1 MSNNHIKV
9 EDILATK
16 FSLIDTNND
25 KQSSGETEF
34 KFKYNDDC
42 FYLIKINKQEF
53 PYYGN
58 NIHYKIMYCNFVLF
72 DYTYRHN
79 VDDISLKM
87 EESDAYVLADSI
99 IECINTANKY
109 NVFNSNYDNKVYREK
124 LVTSLIINNRSFKA
138 NIIDDR
144 FIINTPYDINMQLN
158 DKKTELLQK
167 FFNAQQNGLVEYI
180 DSQTYQYDKQDL
192 LIHINNLILLK
203 GGDTQYNTPNKEL
216 DNSVYFALLNALKNN
231 NDISLVYKNIPDN
244 FKVVY
249 N

>member
-1 MSNNHIKV
+1 MYNHINV

-16 FSLIDTNND
+16 FTLIDTNH

-34 KFKYNDDC
+34 KFKHNDDC

-87 EESDAYVLADSI
+87 KEFDAYVLVDSI
-99 IECINTANKY
+99 IDCINTANKY

-124 LVTSLIINNRSFKA
+124 LVTSLIINNRSFKP

-180 DSQTYQYDKQDL
+180 DSQTYQYDNTDL
-192 LIHINNLILLK
+192 LIHINNLIVLK
-203 GGDTQYNTPNKEL
+203 GDTQHNTPDKEL
-216 DNSVYFALLNALKNN
+216 DNSVYFALLNALKNI
-231 NDISLVYKNIPDN
+231 NDISFLDKNIPDN

>member
-1 MSNNHIKV
+1 
-9 EDILATK
+9 
-16 FSLIDTNND
+16 
-25 KQSSGETEF
+25 
-34 KFKYNDDC
+34 
-42 FYLIKINKQEF
+42 
-53 PYYGN
+53 
-58 NIHYKIMYCNFVLF
+58 MYCNFVLF

-87 EESDAYVLADSI
+87 EEADAYVLADSI
-99 IECINTANKY
+99 IKCINTANKY

-124 LVTSLIINNRSFKA
+124 LVTSLIINNRSFEA

-192 LIHINNLILLK
+192 LIHINNLIVLK
-203 GGDTQYNTPNKEL
+203 GDTHYITTNKEV

-231 NDISLVYKNIPDN
+231 NDISFLDKKIPDN
-244 FKVVY
+244 FKVVH